1 MGQPSQKINM
11 TIDEKR
17 RKERIRTFFRWV
29 IYFAAMFLCSVIMWT
44 FGRRAPL
51 LMIPFAVAV
60 SAFEPPEYAA
70 VFSAV
75 CGLILDNITGCL
87 FGFNGIILLWA
98 GLCISLFFTLFLRR
112 HFLNV
117 FMLGAVLTAV
127 ISALHYLFY
136 FGIWGYDTGGGI
148 FKGWYIPIFF
158 LTSVCIVPI
167 YYFCK
172 LLNMKLGKITDI
184 QIEERTD
191 DIVRE

>member
-1 MGQPSQKINM
+1 M

-70 VFSAV
+70 VFSVV

-87 FGFNGIILLWA
+87 FGFNGIMLMWA
-98 GLCISLFFTLFLRR
+98 GLVISLMFTLYLRR
-112 HFLNV
+112 HFLNA
-117 FMLGAVLTAV
+117 FMLGAVLTA
-127 ISALHYLFY
+127 IACALHYLFY
-136 FGIWGYDTGGGI
+136 FGIWGYDSGGGV
-148 FKGWYIPIFF
+148 FKDWYIPIFF
-158 LTSVCIVPI
+158 LTAVSVLPI

-172 LLNMKLGKITDI
+172 LLNMKLGKITDL
-184 QIEERTD
+184 QIEEKTD

>member
-1 MGQPSQKINM
+1 M

-17 RKERIRTFFRWV
+17 RIERIRAFFRRV

-44 FGRRAPL
+44 LGKRAPL

-98 GLCISLFFTLFLRR
+98 GVVISLFFTLYLRR
-112 HFLNV
+112 HMLNV
-117 FMLGAVLTAV
+117 FMLGSILTAV

-136 FGIWGYDTGGGI
+136 FGIWGYDSGGGV
-148 FKGWYIPIFF
+148 FKNWYIPIFF
-158 LTSVCIVPI
+158 FTAVAVVPI
-167 YYFCK
+167 YYFIK
-172 LLNMKLGKITDI
+172 LLNSKLGKITDL
-184 QIEERTD
+184 QIEEKTD